1 MAERTAARRALAQE
15 AQRLARG
22 LHHDPHGV
30 LGAHPGDGG
39 VVVRAFHPDA
49 RTVELLRAGAAP
61 LAMTP
66 CGSGLFEA
74 RVAGARLPLEYRLRF
89 GFAGGGAW
97 ERDDPYRFTPVPGE
111 LDLHLVNEGKHFEL
125 WHVLGARELEHQGAR
140 GVAFAVWAPNAAGVS
155 VVGDFCGWDER
166 LLPLRSLG
174 ASGVWELFVPG
185 LASGARYKLVV
196 RDRAGR
202 AHWKADPLA
211 RYAESAPGTASRVFT
226 STFAWSDAAWLRAR
240 AAADPARAPLAVY
253 EVHLG
258 SWTRGW
264 RNERPSYRELAPR
277 LVAHAKGLGFTHLEL
292 LPVAEHPFEGS
303 WGYQVSGYYAPCARF
318 GDPDDLRA
326 LVDACHAEGLGV
338 ILDWVPAHFPRDEFA
353 LARFDGT
360 PLYEHADPR
369 RGEHPDWGTLIFDYG
384 RNEVRNFLVANAL
397 YWLEEFHVDGL
408 RVDAVASMLYLDYS
422 RPEGQWSPNA
432 YGGRENLDAVAFLR
446 ELNHLVAERHPGALM
461 IAEESTAWPGVTRSV
476 HDGGL
481 GFTFKWNMGW
491 MHDTLRFFARDPVHR
506 GFHLDELTFAMLY
519 EYSERYLMPLSHDEV
534 VHGKGALLAK
544 LPGDDWQRL
553 ATLRLLYA
561 YQWLRPGKKLLF
573 MGSELAPEREWDHD
587 RGLEWH
593 LRDDPRRAGVESFVA
608 ELGRLYRD
616 TPALWARD
624 HEPGGFRWITCDDRA
639 ALVIAFERWDDARPV
654 VVALNLTPV
663 PREGYRLGVPLAGA
677 WRVLL
682 ASDDERFGGSG
693 YAAAPELASEP
704 QPWHDRA
711 QSVVVTLPPL
721 AAVVLGPVA
730 G

>member
-240 AAADPARAPLAVY
+240 APPPTPRARRSRSTRCTSARGRAGGATSARATA
-253 EVHLG
+253 
-258 SWTRGW
+258 SSRRASSRTRRAW
-264 RNERPSYRELAPR
+264 ASRTSSCCRWPSTPSRAPGATR
-277 LVAHAKGLGFTHLEL
+277 SRATTRRARASAT
-292 LPVAEHPFEGS
+292 PTT
-303 WGYQVSGYYAPCARF
+303 CARSST
-318 GDPDDLRA
+318 R
-326 LVDACHAEGLGV
+326 V
-338 ILDWVPAHFPRDEFA
+338 
-353 LARFDGT
+353 T
-360 PLYEHADPR
+360 P
-369 RGEHPDWGTLIFDYG
+369 
-384 RNEVRNFLVANAL
+384 
-397 YWLEEFHVDGL
+397 
-408 RVDAVASMLYLDYS
+408 
-422 RPEGQWSPNA
+422 
-432 YGGRENLDAVAFLR
+432 
-446 ELNHLVAERHPGALM
+446 
-461 IAEESTAWPGVTRSV
+461 
-476 HDGGL
+476 
-481 GFTFKWNMGW
+481 
-491 MHDTLRFFARDPVHR
+491 
-506 GFHLDELTFAMLY
+506 
-519 EYSERYLMPLSHDEV
+519 
-534 VHGKGALLAK
+534 KGSA
-544 LPGDDWQRL
+544 
-553 ATLRLLYA
+553 
-561 YQWLRPGKKLLF
+561 
-573 MGSELAPEREWDHD
+573 
-587 RGLEWH
+587 
-593 LRDDPRRAGVESFVA
+593 
-608 ELGRLYRD
+608 
-616 TPALWARD
+616 
-624 HEPGGFRWITCDDRA
+624 
-639 ALVIAFERWDDARPV
+639 
-654 VVALNLTPV
+654 
-663 PREGYRLGVPLAGA
+663 
-677 WRVLL
+677 
-682 ASDDERFGGSG
+682 
-693 YAAAPELASEP
+693 
-704 QPWHDRA
+704 
-711 QSVVVTLPPL
+711 
-721 AAVVLGPVA
+721 
-730 G
+730 